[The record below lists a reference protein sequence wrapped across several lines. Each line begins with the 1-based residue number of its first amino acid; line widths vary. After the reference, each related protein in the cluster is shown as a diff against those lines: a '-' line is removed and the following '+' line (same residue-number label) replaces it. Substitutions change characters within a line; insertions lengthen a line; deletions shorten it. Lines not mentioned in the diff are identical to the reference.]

1 MSMSEPK
8 VSDRA
13 RLIRLIDGGPDAI
26 REAQEEREK
35 LVASAPPLSIK
46 EDPVIPHSKAG
57 VRLGSTFPLNQLIRW
72 VGLAVLVLLAIRLVM
87 MNWHLT
93 EKPTTTASTL
103 ASPPKTDRQAGAA
116 MVDESGMGLRL
127 VGVDWAEPPVALI
140 EDLKSG
146 KTYFARKNDKIKG
159 ARIKEIHKDRVAVFY
174 QGQNEE
180 LR

>member
-13 RLIRLIDGGPDAI
+13 RLIRLIDGGPEAI

-46 EDPVIPHSKAG
+46 ENPAKQPIKAVSKFNI
-57 VRLGSTFPLNQLIRW
+57 SQMTRW
-72 VGLAVLVLLAIRLVM
+72 VGLVVLVLLAVRLATVT
-87 MNWHLT
+87 WHVF
-93 EKPTTTASTL
+93 EKPATTASTL
-103 ASPPKTDRQAGAA
+103 ASPPKTDRGLASSGA
-116 MVDESGMGLRL
+116 VDESGMGLRL
-127 VGVDWAEPPVALI
+127 VGVDWSESPVALI
-140 EDLKSG
+140 EDLKTG

-159 ARIKEIHKDRVAVFY
+159 ARIKEIFKDHVAVFY